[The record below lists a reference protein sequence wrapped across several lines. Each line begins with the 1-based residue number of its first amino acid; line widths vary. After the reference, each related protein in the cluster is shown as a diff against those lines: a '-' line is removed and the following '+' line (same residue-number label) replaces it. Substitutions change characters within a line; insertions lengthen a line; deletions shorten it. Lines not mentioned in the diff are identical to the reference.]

1 MKTIAILFAIC
12 LPAVASAETKPA
24 KAKTCAVFSEAT
36 LSDGGKVGVCAPTK
50 EGGKPVYLRSYQVVS
65 VLNPSTGKVE
75 RLMIGF
81 P

>member
-1 MKTIAILFAIC
+1 
-12 LPAVASAETKPA
+12 
-24 KAKTCAVFSEAT
+24 VFSEAT

-50 EGGKPVYLRSYQVVS
+50 EGGKPAYLRSYQVVS
-65 VLNPSTGKVE
+65 VLNPSTGKAE